1 MKFYEID
8 AEIQKWT
15 DLLVDEDGVINEEAE
30 EALQS
35 LEAADEAKTEGVLL
49 AIKGMTAE
57 AEAIRNEEKQ
67 LAERR
72 HSLEKKA
79 DGLKAFIQTR
89 LSGEKFKTPRVA
101 VSYRKTT
108 SVEVEDGVWMFWPV
122 KVQDECTKVN
132 VTVDKPAL
140 KKLLAAGNEI
150 QGARLVE
157 GQSMTIK

>member
-67 LAERR
+67 LADRR
-72 HSLEKKA
+72 HQLEKKA

-89 LSGEKFKTPRVA
+89 LAGEKFKTPRVA

-122 KVQDECTKVN
+122 NVQDECTKVN

-140 KKLLAAGNEI
+140 KKLLTAGNEI